1 MIRELDSSDG
11 LEEALAA
18 IAARIAE
25 LRDAKERL
33 RIATERRALAKRTG
47 RDRHAGN
54 ALPRSEKDV
63 DAASKER
70 LRADRA
76 VVDAIGAAGR
86 CSRDT
91 GRKARRKSQ
100 REGGEWWERFVDYRQ
115 IITATPQRPGTRWL
129 FLHIEELERRYP
141 GAWAKRRD

>member
-1 MIRELDSSDG
+1 MIRELDSSNE

-18 IAARIAE
+18 IAARLAE
-25 LRDAKERL
+25 LGDAKERL
-33 RIATERRALAKRTG
+33 RIATERRASAKRTG
-47 RDRHAGN
+47 RDRHAEN

-63 DAASKER
+63 DAAKER

-91 GRKARRKSQ
+91 VRKARRKSQ
-100 REGGEWWERFVDYRQ
+100 REDGEWWERFVGYRQ
-115 IITATPQRPGTRWL
+115 IITATPQRPGTPRL